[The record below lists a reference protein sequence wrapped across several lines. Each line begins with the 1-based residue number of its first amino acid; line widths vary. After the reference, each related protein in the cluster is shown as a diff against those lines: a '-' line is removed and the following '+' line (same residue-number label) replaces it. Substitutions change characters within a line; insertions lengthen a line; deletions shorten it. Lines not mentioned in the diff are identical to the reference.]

1 MRTKLNTISKLIN
14 FANPSIYIP
23 SNALLDAIALKFT
36 LTVKN
41 SNNAKATPVMKDV
54 LSAITE
60 IKLTTDATNVHYA
73 VNGLDV
79 ARLNAFDSHS
89 GDGAVLNKVC
99 DEIAADAEGTIQ
111 FTLFLDQGDIL
122 AAQYDSIELKVLFK
136 QVAFATGLTITNAVV
151 NVTTVEVI
159 LTEAELQ
166 NMYGK
171 NLEYFA
177 EPKVVAYT
185 KTNAAN
191 SEMRGFADLP
201 TGTLLKRA
209 MLTFSTI
216 PEKFGVIATTPDLQN
231 LMEVDWQTYRDMD
244 AFKHFCN
251 GNCPSDTVVI
261 DYGSQLAANGQGLYA
276 WNFRLGDYQIASKNL
291 AETELRYVSCE
302 LIPKNQGAFEQLG
315 VLETPYG
322 I

>member
-1 MRTKLNTISKLIN
+1 MRTKIHTASKLIN

-23 SNALLDAIALKFT
+23 CNAMLDAVALKFT

-41 SNNAKATPVMKDV
+41 SGSADATPAIKDV

-60 IKLTTDATNVHYA
+60 IKLTTDATNVHYS

-79 ARLNAFDSHS
+79 ARLNAYDGHS
-89 GDGAVLNKVC
+89 GSGSVLNMTC
-99 DEIAADAEGTIQ
+99 PEIAASGEGTIQ

-122 AAQYDSIELKVLFK
+122 GAQYDSIELKCLFK
-136 QVAFATGLTITNAVV
+136 QVEFATGLTITNAVV
-151 NVTTVEVI
+151 NVTTVELI

-191 SEMRGFADLP
+191 SEMCGFYDIP

-209 MLTFSTI
+209 MLTFTET

-231 LMEVDWQTYRDMD
+231 LMEVEWQTYRDID
-244 AFKHFCN
+244 AFKFHCN
-251 GNCPSDTVVI
+251 GVCPDGTVMI
-261 DYGSQLAANGQGLYA
+261 DYGTQLAANGQGLYA
-276 WNFRLGDYQIASKNL
+276 WNFRLGDYQIATKNER
-291 AETELRYVSCE
+291 ETTMRYVSCE
-302 LIPKNQGAFEQLG
+302 LIPKNQTAFEQLG

>member
-1 MRTKLNTISKLIN
+1 MRTKLNTASKLIN

-41 SNNAKATPVMKDV
+41 TGSAKATPKMTDL

-79 ARLNAFDSHS
+79 ARLNAFDCHT
-89 GDGAVLNKVC
+89 GDGAVLNMTC
-99 DEIAADAEGTIQ
+99 PEIAASGEGTIA

-122 AAQYDSIELKVLFK
+122 GAQYDSIELKVLFK
-136 QVAFATGLTITNAVV
+136 QVEFATGLTITAATV

-166 NMYGK
+166 GMYGK
-171 NLEYFA
+171 DLEYFA

-191 SEMRGFADLP
+191 SEMCGFADLP
-201 TGTLLKRA
+201 TGTLLRRA
-209 MLTFSTI
+209 MLTFSSV

-231 LMEVDWQTYRDMD
+231 LMEVDWQTYRDID
-244 AFKHFCN
+244 AFKYHCN
-251 GNCPSDTVVI
+251 GNCPANTVMI

-276 WNFRLGDYQIASKNL
+276 WNFRLGDYQIASKN
-291 AETELRYVSCE
+291 AEETTMRYISCE
-302 LIPKNQGAFEQLG
+302 LIPKNQAAFEQLG